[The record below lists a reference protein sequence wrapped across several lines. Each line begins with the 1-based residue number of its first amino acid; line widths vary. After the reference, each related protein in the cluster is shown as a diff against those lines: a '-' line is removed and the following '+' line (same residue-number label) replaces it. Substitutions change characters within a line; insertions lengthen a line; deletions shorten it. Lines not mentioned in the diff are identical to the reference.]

1 MKKNIYVKISHTAK
15 GFFESLEVWPETV
28 FIPIVIK
35 FSHILFVSYIVLLI
49 NDIVKILYNFFILHE
64 QQLTAQ

>member
-15 GFFESLEVWPETV
+15 GFFESLVVWPETV

>member
-15 GFFESLEVWPETV
+15 GFFESLVVWPETV

-35 FSHILFVSYIVLLI
+35 FSHILFVSYIVLL
-49 NDIVKILYNFFILHE
+49 E
-64 QQLTAQ
+64 SEMWSSQ